1 MPTGGSVLYRRLQQ
15 TKNRVLR
22 KRRRNLEFEGSQLID
37 TAMDLQ
43 PGARTLIQPQVEEFG
58 QAIVQSPDASDFRM
72 VEVTA
77 SEQEFRIFMV
87 GAAYSVTW
95 GEMNSQQFAQGHG
108 QQYNVSDIKMEGVQR
123 VIREKVNSLNAFG
136 DTALG
141 VTGALNNASVTLT
154 DSTFDPFNAANTS
167 EQISEWFLGEAG
179 DIAASTNN
187 VEYPTVAG
195 ISTELWTLM
204 TSKKMTDTGE
214 TILSYVLRTQ
224 REAAAGNQAAI
235 QNIYR
240 LVECRSATL
249 EANGAQT
256 GGTNKDRIWL
266 YPKFPEIIEKHM
278 LSGAIR
284 MFPEEWAGQY
294 AGRKVYPMYTCLSQV
309 IINFPGAIRYL
320 DHPKKA

>member
-15 TKNRVLR
+15 VKNRVLR

-58 QAIVQSPDASDFRM
+58 QAIVQSPDASDFRL

-77 SEQEFRIFMV
+77 TEQEFRIFMV
-87 GAAYSVTW
+87 GAGYRVTW
-95 GEMNSQQFAQGHG
+95 GEMNAQQFAQGHG
-108 QQYNVSDIKMEGVQR
+108 QQYNISDIKMEGTQR
-123 VIREKVNSLNAFG
+123 VIREKVNGLNAFG
-136 DTALG
+136 DASLG
-141 VTGALNNASVTLT
+141 VTGALNNGDVTLT
-154 DSTFDPFNAANTS
+154 DSAFDPFDSNNTS
-167 EQISEWFLGEAG
+167 EEIAEWFLGEAG

-187 VEYPTVAG
+187 VEYPTQAG
-195 ISTELWTLM
+195 ISTELWTLF

-214 TILSYVLRTQ
+214 TILSYILRTQ

-235 QNIYR
+235 QNIFR
-240 LVECRSATL
+240 LVECRSTTL
-249 EANGAQT
+249 EANGAQS

-278 LSGAIR
+278 LSGAVR

-294 AGRKVYPMYTCLSQV
+294 AGYKIYPMYTCISQV
-309 IINFPGAIRYL
+309 IQNFPGAIRYL
-320 DHPKKA
+320 DHPKKS